1 MIFESSEYA
10 AKVYLETLLLIG
22 CQGVFD
28 SNTVLIMQQCIEGL
42 AEFPEIISQHYQ
54 EILSLKTNDK

>member
-1 MIFESSEYA
+1 
-10 AKVYLETLLLIG
+10 LLLIG

-42 AEFPEIISQHYQ
+42 ADFPEIISLHYQ
-54 EILSLKTNDK
+54 DILSLKTNDK